1 MASGAKRKTTM
12 AKLNRERKVLEK
24 RHAKAARKDAR
35 KREAAAALE
44 PGYVPPEPEGAFA
57 EDSESAAS
65 ESAASESAAS
75 SA

>member
-35 KREAAAALE
+35 KREAAEAAN
-44 PGYVPPEPEGAFA
+44 GDGFASRAPEETLA
-57 EDSESAAS
+57 EAG
-65 ESAASESAAS
+65 ESAAS
-75 SA
+75 SI